1 MLIISNRKT
10 RSIKMFS
17 MLMAI
22 LMLFC
27 CVDFSFIHA
36 EGDEPSNTLNEW
48 YVQATWN
55 NDSTEYN
62 LSSSKPEKL
71 YPKLTVRYYINQARR
86 DYNAGDIV
94 ITIPGIGGVKRGT
107 VIEAITTATQ
117 SNTEW
122 NMTYDKSK
130 DVYTFTNKHSVPM
143 GQIKSGGFEMMWEL
157 YSRDGENGYTTSGS
171 PTFSLKG
178 GEETESITLPE
189 LKFSYTSER
198 DKYNIA
204 MSRSTITSSQF
215 ETVAQ
220 GKNDRIWYQYNT
232 RFNVSTKARGV
243 YKSDYFIK
251 VSIYDDADKKQPTDI
266 DYEQIEVYL
275 SDGTRKKLT
284 KIVDP
289 ETNQEVYG
297 FYAFNNV
304 NNISSNTF
312 YLGLPRKIDG
322 KDTELEGKQI
332 LVQSSFIA
340 LYNDEKEYV
349 IQHRESGEVIKDE
362 KLIDDSQGE
371 INKYDFVYNNNGY
384 SHRKS
389 SMYDSDSVKIYSN
402 RLLSNELYNSKVISY
417 TLTASTQRN
426 YSGGSAR
433 ARLRANTKAARVAV
447 TTLAGDNPDFKADTE
462 YQFIQG
468 DDRVVIELANGGIR
482 QLENDE
488 YDFSYVTIPKEN
500 TTHKY
505 TVYVSD
511 DNTKP
516 FSEYRVYKQ
525 GTTSN
530 KESTTIQFNDE
541 DVNAFYVAIEGVV
554 GNYSSSIYVGI
565 KFKLNWEREQ
575 QKPESSRINSEGK
588 ITNFSYGRM
597 VYTDSK
603 GNSKNYVATDGNNY
617 QGNYA
622 IKLKAEDM
630 KNYGEYLYRWNC
642 DVPLRTTVT
651 NISSATSSTKSSDVI
666 QLKKDYGEGY
676 VFSNTTS
683 GTIRADESGELKKFS
698 IYAVL
703 QNDDMRVDEN
713 LKDIICSDSQT
724 LPGIKLN
731 GSAVTTEGKTIT
743 DFSDYVSYE
752 VRKTKDGKTI
762 VVANFDFSN
771 QPLEISKTTNISMTF
786 PIKISQNDYENAVSH
801 TYNVNSYTI
810 IHDKGISK
818 VSGNSIMSDILDID
832 MDEDLTE
839 QIAHSN
845 GNNNLET
852 IVREWEE
859 SADKFVKT
867 YLTDD
872 YVHSSKSKDVEA
884 LSCNGKS
891 DSDKY
896 KYSYKLNFNV
906 GNAITEAVFYDN
918 IERDEKLVD
927 GNTVTSE
934 WYGKFLSVDTSPLQ
948 AIGINPT
955 VYYSSQK
962 HTIASQNVMDDYKD
976 TTVWTEMT
984 QNGNIWTA
992 PDDAEISSIA
1002 IHLDLAE
1009 NSRISNR
1016 VLYAIVNMRTPEATY
1031 EEYFGKKTYNMFS
1044 VAFKAVIGGD
1054 VTTRI
1059 FSSDFTEVMLSEEVP
1074 KLILKKYDKQTKAAV
1089 AGAKFT
1095 IYTKDGDDYTPVSG
1109 LEDLE
1114 VGRTGQL
1121 VIDKGLKFE
1130 KDYYYRETSA
1140 PLGYM
1145 IDDNYYH
1152 FRFESKE
1159 ETKTIEVPNTP
1170 LTGTLYFTKKDS
1182 DHEEYSNDTE
1192 KNISSLEGAEYSI
1205 YKYDGTRLFVNRVD
1219 SKDGVN
1225 IYEYSENGSLS
1236 EAVTGT
1242 NGFKITNFPWG
1253 SYYIMETAAPSGYN
1267 LESKRLSF
1275 AIQKSS
1281 AKLGDSEIKVSLS
1294 QGDTE
1299 KTASIKLIKTD
1310 SQSGDYLKGA
1320 RFNLERLNTDG
1331 EWETVSDNTN
1341 IATNV
1346 MGELSISGI
1355 KFGTYRLKEIN
1366 APIGYELNEN
1376 PYTESVVLDSTTVGK
1391 TFELKMQ
1398 NDRKTGSAS
1407 MTKYSEDGKTP
1418 LAGAK
1423 YDLYMVIGEIDS
1435 EENGEKDD
1443 QPIKYSLTTDTNGTT
1458 PTVSGLEWGKYYF
1471 VEVYAPKG
1479 YKKSSQKISFE
1490 INAQDV
1496 DVRKDMTQVDT
1507 KILGSVK
1514 LTKIAGDA
1522 VSPYAVGDKLPNV
1535 EFELYTKSGT
1545 QVKASY
1551 DSQSKTYSYDPNGSV
1566 STFIT
1571 DENGTITVNN
1581 LPWDSYY
1588 FEETK
1593 ALSGFSLADK
1603 VRFTI
1608 NASNCTSVQ
1617 KIECENQK
1625 VQCSLKV
1632 TKQIDTSVEDFGT
1645 PTFLFKI
1652 TKLDENGNKTSQSYT
1667 KSLIIKSGTSNSF
1680 TMLVDPGK
1688 YLIEE
1693 IKVARYNPKSVK
1705 IVEAETTTKVYSI
1718 DTSENTATVT
1728 LATTDGEPD
1737 TASIKFT
1744 NELYRYDKVSHNSS
1758 ATNIIAANRKITGI
1772 SAEYNAG
1779 KIPLNKSASESTYT
1793 FGKADV
1799 TYKILYDDG
1808 SEEEI
1813 TSADSRYA
1821 NFTPDSYTVNN
1832 GINYAGQVFQQ
1843 KVSYTDSTTNK
1854 TYKAQFDVEVA
1865 ALKVVESIKIIFK
1878 VDAENSCYFL
1888 TNNKRT
1894 TANVVY
1900 YNEDD
1905 DGNKISVSGE
1915 YITPTVIDEESC
1927 IFSGWVDAD
1936 GKFIAS
1942 SEERLKEYLKNTD
1955 KTELTLYARIR
1966 TKSIVEDFDYTGE
1979 IQEFT
1984 APVKGYYKLETWG
1997 ASGGNGL
2004 LDNDIGYGG
2013 NGGYSVVE
2021 VYLLE
2026 GQTVYIGVGGQGNDL
2041 SRYSTAVDGGFNGGG
2056 NSKSNNDTVWGSG
2069 GGATHIAL
2077 TKQGDGQLTNY
2088 ENDNED
2094 ILVVAGGGGG
2104 GGITKGVAVNA
2115 GGAGGGLSGGDSTR
2129 ISGTRKDH
2137 TYGLGKGGT
2146 QTAGGTTTT
2155 SYVGKVTSGTFGH
2168 GGNGQ
2173 ENTANNQYTGAGG
2186 GGGYY
2191 GGSAGYDYGGGGGG
2205 GSGYIGTK
2213 SVNGKSISGETIMG
2227 TEKFKSP
2234 NNDVAYEKGHSG
2246 NGYARI
2252 SYIMMENFEYTGE
2265 VQEFVAPEDGYYNVE
2280 CWGARGGDNVR
2291 TVSSTDIRKVYGGN
2305 GAYTQ
2310 GLIKLTKGTTLYI
2323 YVGGKA
2329 SDDTKTGQPGWN
2341 GGGEKKD
2348 TYTQSLSGGG
2358 ATDIRLVKD
2367 TTSTNGWSDFDSLKS
2382 RIMVAAGGGGSAIA
2396 EQSYNRNF
2404 GNGGDGGKLEGLESS
2419 NAGSE
2424 AKTHYGTGGTQ
2435 TTAGYAINN
2444 ANEALG
2450 GFGYGGDASTIYYGG
2465 QSAGGGGGY
2474 YGGGGGYYCAPG
2486 GGGSSFIS
2494 GYEGCDAIT
2503 KSSTKDNITHTG
2515 QSVHYSGM
2523 KFINGVMK
2531 AGNESMPDYNGST
2544 MTGNRGNGY
2553 ARITYIEQSDSKSF
2567 GYTGGVQTFTAFK
2580 EGTYKLETWGAQGGG
2595 SKTYTDGKYTASRQ
2609 GFNDDM
2615 TYVEGGKGGYTT
2627 STVYLKEGQTIYIVV
2642 GGKGE
2647 EFYSLQGDNKSDVT
2661 IENGKGFNG
2670 GEKTTASDYQ
2680 GDFYVGGGGGA
2691 THIALT
2697 KQGDGQLSNYENNK
2711 DDVLVVAGGGGG
2723 SGFYHHKGQSFWQ
2736 HGLGGAG
2743 GGLESQGNRD
2753 ADGGYWK
2760 AVYVSGS
2767 TQTSSGILISGN
2779 SNLFRKGSF
2788 GQGNSC
2794 LNGGGGGWYG
2804 GTAASCEGAAGG
2816 SGHIGTGLTGETI
2829 AGTEEIPS
2837 PYGTTETGHQGN
2849 GYARITFVK

>member
-1 MLIISNRKT
+1 MLRISNRKT

-62 LSSSKPEKL
+62 LSSSKAENL

-94 ITIPGIGGVKRGT
+94 ITIPGIGGVKRGS
-107 VIEAITTATQ
+107 VLRATTTTTQ
-117 SNTEW
+117 SNSEW
-122 NMTYDKSK
+122 NMSYDSSK
-130 DVYTFTNKHSVPM
+130 DVYTFTNKHSVPT

-157 YSRDGENGYTTSGS
+157 YSRDGENGYTESGS
-171 PTFSLKG
+171 PTFLLKG

-198 DKYNIA
+198 DKYVID

-243 YKSDYFIK
+243 YKSDYFVK
-251 VSIYDDADKKQPTDI
+251 VSIYDDADKTQPTDI

-275 SDGTRKKLT
+275 SNGTRKKLT

-289 ETNQEVYG
+289 ETNKEVYG
-297 FYAFNNV
+297 FYAFTNV
-304 NNISSNTF
+304 NSVYTNTF
-312 YLGLPRKIDG
+312 YLGLPREIDG

-371 INKYDFVYNNNGY
+371 INKYDFIYDGNAY
-384 SHRKS
+384 SHSKS
-389 SMYDSDSVKIYSN
+389 SMYDSNHVQVYSD

-426 YSGGSAR
+426 YSSGAR
-433 ARLRANTKAARVAV
+433 ARLRSNSRAAKAAG
-447 TTLAGDNPDFKADTE
+447 TTLSGDNPDFSADTE

-468 DDRVVIELANGGIR
+468 DDRVTVELASGAIR

-488 YDFSYVTIPKEN
+488 YDFSYVTIPREN
-500 TTHKY
+500 TTHNY

-516 FSEYRVYKQ
+516 FSEYKVYKQ
-525 GTTSN
+525 GTTSSN
-530 KESTTIQFNDE
+530 ESTTIQFNDE

-554 GNYSSSIYVGI
+554 GNYGNSIYVGI
-565 KFKLNWEREQ
+565 KFKLDWEKEQ
-575 QKPESSRINSEGK
+575 QKSASNRINPEGK

-622 IKLKAEDM
+622 QKLKTEDM
-630 KNYGEYLYRWNC
+630 ENYGEYLYRWSC

-651 NISSATSSTKSSDVI
+651 NISSSTSSTKSSEVI
-666 QLKKDYGEGY
+666 QLKKNYGEGY
-676 VFSNTTS
+676 IFNNTTG
-683 GTIRADESGELKKFS
+683 GTIQADESGELKKFS

-703 QNDDMRVDEN
+703 QNNDMRVDEN
-713 LKDIICSDSQT
+713 LKDIVCSDSQT
-724 LPGIKLN
+724 LPGIKLS

-752 VRKTKDGKTI
+752 VRKTKDGQTV

-771 QPLEISKTTNISMTF
+771 QPLEISKSTNIKMTF
-786 PIKISQNDYENAVSH
+786 PIKISQNDYEKAISH

-818 VSGNSIMSDILDID
+818 IGGKSIMSDTLDID
-832 MDEDLTE
+832 MDGDLTE
-839 QIAHSN
+839 QIAYSS
-845 GNNNLET
+845 GVNNLEA

-872 YVHSSKSKDVEA
+872 YVHSSRSKDVEA
-884 LSCNGKS
+884 LSWNGKS

-918 IERDEKLVD
+918 IERDEKVVSAD
-927 GNTVTSE
+927 KTITSD
-934 WYGKFLSVDTSPLQ
+934 WYGTFLSVDTSPLQ
-948 AIGINPT
+948 AIGITPT

-962 HTIASQNVMDDYKD
+962 HTMTSQNIIDDYKD

-1002 IHLDLAE
+1002 IHLDLGE
-1009 NSRISNR
+1009 NNSISNR
-1016 VLYAIVNMRTPEATY
+1016 VLYAIVNMRTPKAVS

-1044 VAFKAVIGGD
+1044 VAFRTIMGGD

-1074 KLILKKYDKQTKAAV
+1074 KLTLKKYDKQTKAAV

-1095 IYTKDGDDYTPVSG
+1095 IYTKDGENYTPISG

-1121 VIDKGLKFE
+1121 VIDRGLKFE

-1140 PLGYM
+1140 PLGYKL
-1145 IDDNYYH
+1145 DDNYYH
-1152 FRFESKE
+1152 FRFESTE

-1182 DHEEYSNDTE
+1182 DHEEYSDDTE
-1192 KNISSLEGAEYSI
+1192 KNITSLEGAEYSI

-1225 IYEYSENGSLS
+1225 IYEYSESGSLS

-1242 NGFKITNFPWG
+1242 NGFKITNIPWG

-1267 LESKRLSF
+1267 LDTKRLSF

-1281 AKLGDSEIKVSLS
+1281 AKLGDSEIKASLS
-1294 QGDTE
+1294 QGDSE
-1299 KTASIKLIKTD
+1299 KTASIQLTKTD
-1310 SQSGDYLKGA
+1310 SQNGDYLKGA
-1320 RFNLERLNTDG
+1320 RFNLERLNKDG
-1331 EWETVSDNTN
+1331 EWETVSDKNN
-1341 IATNV
+1341 ISTNV

-1376 PYTESVVLDSTTVGK
+1376 PYTESVVLDSTTIGK

-1435 EENGEKDD
+1435 EENGEKND

-1479 YKKSSQKISFE
+1479 YKKSSQKIDFE
-1490 INAQDV
+1490 ITAQDV
-1496 DVRKDMTQVDT
+1496 DVRKDMTQADT

-1522 VSPYAVGDKLPNV
+1522 VSPYMVGDKLPNV

-1617 KIECENQK
+1617 EIECENQK

-1667 KSLIIKSGTSNSF
+1667 KSLIIRSGNSSSF

-1693 IKVARYNPKSVK
+1693 IKVARYNPKSVE
-1705 IVEAETTTKVYSI
+1705 IVEAETTTKVYSV
-1718 DTSENTATVT
+1718 DTSKNNATVT

-1737 TASIKFT
+1737 TASVKFT

-1772 SAEYNAG
+1772 SAEYTAG
-1779 KIPLNKSASESTYT
+1779 KIPLNKTASESTYT
-1793 FGKADV
+1793 FGKSDIS
-1799 TYKILYDDG
+1799 YKILYDDG

-1821 NFTPDSYTVNN
+1821 NFTPESYTVSN
-1832 GINYAGQVFQQ
+1832 GINDAGQIFQQ
-1843 KVSYTDSTTNK
+1843 NVAYTDSTTSR

-1865 ALKVVESIKIIFK
+1865 ALKVVESIKVIFK

-1888 TNNKRT
+1888 LNGKRT

-1915 YITPTVIDEESC
+1915 YITPTAIDEESY

-1936 GKFIAS
+1936 GNFIAS
-1942 SEERLKEYLKNTD
+1942 SEGNLKEYLKNTD
-1955 KTELTLYARIR
+1955 KTELTLYARVR
-1966 TKSIVEDFDYTGE
+1966 GRSIVEDFDYTGE

-1984 APVKGYYKLETWG
+1984 APTAGYYKLETWG

-2026 GQTVYIGVGGQGNDL
+2026 GQTVYICVGGQGNDL
-2041 SRYSTAVDGGFNGGG
+2041 SNFYTAADGGYNGGG

-2104 GGITKGVAVNA
+2104 GGITQKAAVNV
-2115 GGAGGGLSGGDSTR
+2115 GGAGGGSTGGDSTR
-2129 ISGTRKDH
+2129 ISGVQKGWS
-2137 TYGLGKGGT
+2137 YGLGKGGT

-2155 SYVGKVTSGTFGH
+2155 SYSGIVTSGTFGH

-2173 ENTANNQYTGAGG
+2173 ENTALGQIAGAGG

-2191 GGSAGYDYGGGGGG
+2191 GGSTGFDYGGGGGG
-2205 GSGYIGTK
+2205 GSGYISTK
-2213 SVNGKSISGETIMG
+2213 SVNGKYISGETIIG
-2227 TEKFKSP
+2227 TETFKSP
-2234 NNDVAYEKGHSG
+2234 NDVAYETGHSG
-2246 NGYARI
+2246 NGHARI
-2252 SYIMMENFEYTGE
+2252 SYIMMETFEYTGA
-2265 VQEFVAPEDGYYNVE
+2265 VQEFVAPVDGYYNVE

-2291 TVSSTDIRKVYGGN
+2291 TVSSTDIRKVYGGS

-2329 SDDTKTGQPGWN
+2329 SDDTKSGQPGWN

-2348 TYTQSLSGGG
+2348 TYTQALSGGG
-2358 ATDIRLVKD
+2358 STDIRLVKD

-2396 EQSYNRNF
+2396 EQSYAINF
-2404 GNGGDGGKLEGLESS
+2404 GNGGNGGKLEGLVSD
-2419 NAGSE
+2419 NAGSG
-2424 AKTHYGTGGTQ
+2424 AKTNYGTGGTQ
-2435 TTAGYAINN
+2435 TSAGYTIRNKN
-2444 ANEALG
+2444 QALG

-2503 KSSTKDNITHTG
+2503 EDSTSNNIKHTG
-2515 QSVHYSGM
+2515 QSIHYSNM
-2523 KFINGVMK
+2523 SFINGVMK
-2531 AGNESMPDYNGST
+2531 AGNESMPNYNGST
-2544 MTGNRGNGY
+2544 MTGNRDNGY
-2553 ARITYIEQSDSKSF
+2553 ARITYIEQPKTQNF
-2567 GYTGGVQTFTAFK
+2567 GYTGDVQTFTALQ
-2580 EGTYKLETWGAQGGG
+2580 EGTYKLETWGASGGNG
-2595 SKTYTDGKYTASRQ
+2595 LVD
-2609 GFNDDM
+2609 NDIG
-2615 TYVEGGKGGYTT
+2615 YGGNGGY
-2627 STVYLKEGQTIYIVV
+2627 SVDEVYLLEGQTVYIGIGGRGNDLLNLNTTVNGGYNG
-2642 GGKGE
+2642 GGK
-2647 EFYSLQGDNKSDVT
+2647 SKSNHDTVW
-2661 IENGKGFNG
+2661 G
-2670 GEKTTASDYQ
+2670 S
-2680 GDFYVGGGGGA
+2680 GGGA

-2697 KQGDGQLSNYENNK
+2697 KQGDGQLTNYENDNE
-2711 DDVLVVAGGGGG
+2711 DILVVAGGGGG
-2723 SGFYHHKGQSFWQ
+2723 GGITKNADVTTVNI
-2736 HGLGGAG
+2736 GGAG
-2743 GGLESQGNRD
+2743 GGSTGGNSTR
-2753 ADGGYWK
+2753 
-2760 AVYVSGS
+2760 VSGMPDWLGGFGKGG
-2767 TQTSSGILISGN
+2767 TQTAGGTTTTLYSGKIASGT
-2779 SNLFRKGSF
+2779 F
-2788 GQGNSC
+2788 GRGGNGPENTV
-2794 LNGGGGGWYG
+2794 LNQFAGAGGGGGYYG
-2804 GTAASCEGAAGG
+2804 GSAGFDYGGGGGGG
-2816 SGHIGTGLTGETI
+2816 SGHIGTGLTGKTI
-2829 AGTEEIPS
+2829 AGTEEFPS
-2837 PYGTTETGHQGN
+2837 PDGTTEIGHTGN

>member
-62 LSSSKPEKL
+62 LSSSKPENL

-94 ITIPGIGGVKRGT
+94 ITVPGIGGVKRGT
-107 VIEAITTATQ
+107 VLKAITTATQ

-122 NMTYDKSK
+122 NMSYDNSK
-130 DVYTFTNKHSVPM
+130 DVYTFTNKHSVQM
-143 GQIKSGGFEMMWEL
+143 DQIKSGGFEMMWEL

-178 GEETESITLPE
+178 SEETESITLPE

-232 RFNVSTKARGV
+232 RFNVSTKARGI

-284 KIVDP
+284 KIIDP

-297 FYAFNNV
+297 FYAFNNA
-304 NNISSNTF
+304 NNVSSNNF
-312 YLGLPRKIDG
+312 YLGLPREIDN
-322 KDTELEGKQI
+322 KDTELENKQI

-349 IQHRESGEVIKDE
+349 IQHRESGEIITDE

-371 INKYDFVYNNNGY
+371 INKYDFIYEGNGY

-389 SMYDSDSVKIYSN
+389 SVYDRNNASIYSD

-426 YSGGSAR
+426 YSSGSAR
-433 ARLRANTKAARVAV
+433 AKVRANTQAARAAEH
-447 TTLAGDNPDFKADTE
+447 TLADNNPDFKADTE

-468 DDRVVIELANGGIR
+468 DDRIVIELANGGIR

-488 YDFSYVTIPKEN
+488 YDFSYVTIPREN

-516 FSEYRVYKQ
+516 FSEYKVYKQ

-597 VYTDSK
+597 VYTDNQ
-603 GNSKNYVATDGNNY
+603 GNSKNYVATDGDNY

-622 IKLKAEDM
+622 VKLKAEDM

-683 GTIRADESGELKKFS
+683 GTIKADESGELKKFS

-786 PIKISQNDYENAVSH
+786 PIKISQNDYEKAISH

-818 VSGNSIMSDILDID
+818 IGGKSIMSDILDID
-832 MDEDLTE
+832 MDGDLTE
-839 QIAHSN
+839 QIAYSN
-845 GNNNLET
+845 GTNNLET

-884 LSCNGKS
+884 LSWNGKS

-896 KYSYKLNFNV
+896 KYSYKLNFSV

-918 IERDEKLVD
+918 IERDA
-927 GNTVTSE
+927 VTSE
-934 WYGKFLSVDTSPLQ
+934 WYGTFLSVDTSPLQ
-948 AIGINPT
+948 AIGITPT

-962 HTIASQNVMDDYKD
+962 HTITSQNVMDDYKD

-984 QNGNIWTA
+984 QDGNIWTA
-992 PDDAEISSIA
+992 PENAKISSIA

-1016 VLYAIVNMRTPEATY
+1016 VLYAIVNMRTQKATS

-1044 VAFKAVIGGD
+1044 VAFKTVIGGD

-1121 VIDKGLKFE
+1121 VIDKGLKFK

-1152 FRFESKE
+1152 FRFESTE

-1236 EAVTGT
+1236 ETVTGT
-1242 NGFKITNFPWG
+1242 NGFKITNLPWG

-1299 KTASIKLIKTD
+1299 KTASIKLVKTD

-1331 EWETVSDNTN
+1331 GWETVSDNTN

-1391 TFELKMQ
+1391 TFELKIQ

-1435 EENGEKDD
+1435 EENDEKDD

-1490 INAQDV
+1490 ITAQDV

-1514 LTKIAGDA
+1514 LTKIAGDT
-1522 VSPYAVGDKLPNV
+1522 VSHYAVGDKLPNV

-1551 DSQSKTYSYDPNGSV
+1551 DSQNKTYLYDPNGSV

-1617 KIECENQK
+1617 EIECENQK

-1693 IKVARYNPKSVK
+1693 IKVARYNHKSVE
-1705 IVEAETTTKVYSI
+1705 IVKTETTTRVYSI
-1718 DTSENTATVT
+1718 DTDKNTATVT
-1728 LATTDGEPD
+1728 LATTTDGEPD

-1793 FGKADV
+1793 FEKTNV

-1832 GINYAGQVFQQ
+1832 GINYAGQIFQRE
-1843 KVSYTDSTTNK
+1843 VSYTDLTTGK
-1854 TYKAQFDVEVA
+1854 TYKARFDVEVA

-1878 VDAENSCYFL
+1878 VDTENSCYFL
-1888 TNNKRT
+1888 MNNKRT

-1915 YITPTVIDEESC
+1915 YITPTVIDGESYT
-1927 IFSGWVDAD
+1927 FSGWVDAD

-1942 SEERLKEYLKNTD
+1942 SEERLKEYLKSTD

-1984 APVKGYYKLETWG
+1984 APV
-1997 ASGGNGL
+1997 
-2004 LDNDIGYGG
+2004 
-2013 NGGYSVVE
+2013 
-2021 VYLLE
+2021 
-2026 GQTVYIGVGGQGNDL
+2026 
-2041 SRYSTAVDGGFNGGG
+2041 
-2056 NSKSNNDTVWGSG
+2056 
-2069 GGATHIAL
+2069 
-2077 TKQGDGQLTNY
+2077 
-2088 ENDNED
+2088 
-2094 ILVVAGGGGG
+2094 
-2104 GGITKGVAVNA
+2104 
-2115 GGAGGGLSGGDSTR
+2115 
-2129 ISGTRKDH
+2129 
-2137 TYGLGKGGT
+2137 
-2146 QTAGGTTTT
+2146 
-2155 SYVGKVTSGTFGH
+2155 
-2168 GGNGQ
+2168 
-2173 ENTANNQYTGAGG
+2173 
-2186 GGGYY
+2186 
-2191 GGSAGYDYGGGGGG
+2191 AGY
-2205 GSGYIGTK
+2205 
-2213 SVNGKSISGETIMG
+2213 
-2227 TEKFKSP
+2227 
-2234 NNDVAYEKGHSG
+2234 
-2246 NGYARI
+2246 
-2252 SYIMMENFEYTGE
+2252 
-2265 VQEFVAPEDGYYNVE
+2265 
-2280 CWGARGGDNVR
+2280 
-2291 TVSSTDIRKVYGGN
+2291 
-2305 GAYTQ
+2305 
-2310 GLIKLTKGTTLYI
+2310 
-2323 YVGGKA
+2323 
-2329 SDDTKTGQPGWN
+2329 
-2341 GGGEKKD
+2341 
-2348 TYTQSLSGGG
+2348 
-2358 ATDIRLVKD
+2358 
-2367 TTSTNGWSDFDSLKS
+2367 
-2382 RIMVAAGGGGSAIA
+2382 
-2396 EQSYNRNF
+2396 
-2404 GNGGDGGKLEGLESS
+2404 
-2419 NAGSE
+2419 
-2424 AKTHYGTGGTQ
+2424 
-2435 TTAGYAINN
+2435 
-2444 ANEALG
+2444 
-2450 GFGYGGDASTIYYGG
+2450 
-2465 QSAGGGGGY
+2465 
-2474 YGGGGGYYCAPG
+2474 
-2486 GGGSSFIS
+2486 
-2494 GYEGCDAIT
+2494 
-2503 KSSTKDNITHTG
+2503 
-2515 QSVHYSGM
+2515 
-2523 KFINGVMK
+2523 
-2531 AGNESMPDYNGST
+2531 
-2544 MTGNRGNGY
+2544 
-2553 ARITYIEQSDSKSF
+2553 
-2567 GYTGGVQTFTAFK
+2567 
-2580 EGTYKLETWGAQGGG
+2580 YKLETWGAQGGG
-2595 SKTYTDGKYTASRQ
+2595 SKTYTDGNYTSSRQ
-2609 GFNDDM
+2609 GFKDDM

-2647 EFYSLQGDNKSDVT
+2647 ELYYTQGEISNAIT
-2661 IENGKGFNG
+2661 IPNGNGFNG
-2670 GEKTTASDYQ
+2670 GGKASTIDNY
-2680 GDFYVGGGGGA
+2680 GDCYVGGGGGA
-2691 THIALT
+2691 THISLT
-2697 KQGDGQLSNYENNK
+2697 KQGNGLLSDYTNNQG
-2711 DDVLVVAGGGGG
+2711 DVLTVAAGGGG
-2723 SGFYHHKGQSFWQ
+2723 SGFYHNRGSGYWH

-2743 GGLESQGNRD
+2743 GGLESQGNYD
-2753 ADGGYWK
+2753 NNAGSSGK
-2760 AVYVSGS
+2760 STVNGS
-2767 TQTSSGILISGN
+2767 TQTGSGTGTNKWLQ
-2779 SNLFRKGSF
+2779 GSF
-2788 GQGNSC
+2788 GQGATNI
-2794 LNGGGGGWYG
+2794 NGGGGGWYG
-2804 GTAASCEGAAGG
+2804 GSTTFLQGGAGG
-2816 SGHIGTGLTGETI
+2816 SGHIGTGLNGETI